1 MPPMKGGIDI
11 VRQARDTDL
20 PLARASQVPVV
31 RADVTGRADGLVCYG
46 ASGLVDRHGT
56 VLRAPTPIEVE
67 LVVAEIGTIRL

>member
-1 MPPMKGGIDI
+1 
-11 VRQARDTDL
+11 
-20 PLARASQVPVV
+20 VPVV

-56 VLRAPTPIEVE
+56 VLRAATPMEVE